1 MGLIGAR
8 CDTVGDRSSGARL
21 RRRDPARGHDLS
33 KQNLVAIYK
42 AIKIRQGDNHRR
54 ENGNGK
60 DAKDGRR
67 ESLAAKPWAGDVLM
81 RKRADGADRRNKGRS
96 RRMRGRAGTR

>member
-1 MGLIGAR
+1 MIGAR

-33 KQNLVAIYK
+33 KQKLVARYK
-42 AIKIRQGDNHRR
+42 AIKIRPDDNHRI

-67 ESLAAKPWAGDVLM
+67 ESLAAKPWAGGVLM
-81 RKRADGADRRNKGRS
+81 RKRADGRIGEKKG
-96 RRMRGRAGTR
+96 ALLE